1 MGICSIIPCQE
12 RCTERHVIPDSWP
25 FVAKVDE
32 GGSEDTV
39 RGGLL
44 LTIMSFS
51 GSLEQLGSALEYV
64 QPKLASHT
72 RLVDYAIMLSL
83 AVLGCPWLSLAG
95 LGWSWKVLGLFVSHA
110 PGSAAN
116 FATCLG
122 EPLTLPRG
130 Y

>member
-1 MGICSIIPCQE
+1 M
-12 RCTERHVIPDSWP
+12 
-25 FVAKVDE
+25 
-32 GGSEDTV
+32 
-39 RGGLL
+39 
-44 LTIMSFS
+44 TIMSFS

-83 AVLGCPWLSLAG
+83 AVLG
-95 LGWSWKVLGLFVSHA
+95 WSWLVLESLGTVVSHA

-116 FATCLG
+116 PTCLG

>member
-1 MGICSIIPCQE
+1 M
-12 RCTERHVIPDSWP
+12 
-25 FVAKVDE
+25 
-32 GGSEDTV
+32 
-39 RGGLL
+39 
-44 LTIMSFS
+44 
-51 GSLEQLGSALEYV
+51 EQLGSALCTTEARKSYE
-64 QPKLASHT
+64 ST

-83 AVLGCPWLSLAG
+83 AVLG
-95 LGWSWKVLGLFVSHA
+95 WSWLVLESLGKSWDCKVVSHA